1 MNKRLTGKTVLVTG
15 ATGFIGGRLV
25 ERLVSLEGARVRAL
39 VHTMGNAVRIARLP
53 VELIRGD
60 LLDLDS
66 LRSAAQGCDVIFHCA
81 YGSSGN
87 DEERRQ
93 VNVDGTRNVLQ
104 AALEAGVRRV
114 VHFSTVA
121 VHDVD
126 HSGVVDETAPY
137 ATQGDVYTLS
147 KIEAEKVVF
156 AYQRD
161 NGLEVVVLRPPVVY
175 GPYAPY
181 WTVAQI
187 ECIKNG
193 NFTLVEDGQGTC
205 NPIYVDDVVAASTLA
220 AVHPGADG
228 EAFIIANNPT
238 TWREVFGYYLQMVGK
253 SQVPNWEM
261 AEWQAVRRA
270 QRIVGYRLGRQ
281 VARLGSPRV
290 RQIARQA
297 FLLGKVYKLISN
309 SLPTRLK
316 RQMLAPFE
324 RLYWQKREPQRIP
337 SPAEMAFFTARTVY
351 DGRKARE
358 CLGFQPRVSL
368 DRGMR
373 LTEEWLNYK
382 GLL

>member
-1 MNKRLTGKTVLVTG
+1 MIEKLSGKTVLVTG

-53 VELIRGD
+53 IELIRGD

-66 LRSAAQGCDVIFHCA
+66 LRSAAQGCDVMFHCA
-81 YGSSGN
+81 YGSRGN
-87 DEERRQ
+87 DEQRRQ

-121 VHDVD
+121 VHDAG
-126 HSGVVDETAPY
+126 HCEKIDETRPY

-147 KIEAEKVVF
+147 KIEAEKLAF

-161 NGLEVVVLRPPVVY
+161 HGLKVVVLRPPVVY

-187 ECIKNG
+187 QRIKNG
-193 NFTLVEDGQGTC
+193 SFTFVEDGQGTC
-205 NPIYVDDVVAASTLA
+205 NPIYVDDIVAASTLA
-220 AVHPGADG
+220 AVHPDAKG

-238 TWREVFGYYLQMVGK
+238 TWHEFFDYYLQMVGQ
-253 SQVPNWEM
+253 SQVPNWQM

-270 QRIVGYRLGRQ
+270 QRVVGYRLGRQ
-281 VARLGSPRV
+281 VARLGSPRT
-290 RQIARQA
+290 RQVARRV
-297 FLLGKVYKLISN
+297 FLLGNAYALASN
-309 SLPTRLK
+309 ILPYRLK
-316 RQMLAPFE
+316 KRVLAPFE
-324 RLYWQKREPQRIP
+324 QLYRQRWYPDRIP
-337 SPAEMAFFTARTVY
+337 NPEEVAFFSAQTVY
-351 DGRKARE
+351 NGRKAKE

-368 DRGMR
+368 ERGMR
-373 LTEEWLNYK
+373 LTEQWLNYK
-382 GLL
+382 GLV